1 MNELH
6 LRFRYAIR
14 RNCGKDWQV
23 KRRVIDYYNLVFIL
37 DGEAAYR
44 VNDQQLTVRKNQ
56 VLMIPSG
63 SLREAHR
70 QSGCSLILQSFDFF
84 CTPSLPPFPEPL
96 LTLDSLSRW
105 MPLLDEFHH
114 HWLQEDALS
123 MLRCHALFLQILD
136 ALYRVACT
144 KQKNIHVRQMKQF
157 IESHLKQTITMPEL
171 ARHCGLNAVYCGALF
186 KKETGMSVS
195 QYRRQLQIR
204 LACQLLREPD
214 ITISETAWQ
223 AGFND
228 LYSFSRCFKQKMGVS
243 PRQYRQQQGT
253 AERF

>member
-1 MNELH
+1 
-6 LRFRYAIR
+6 
-14 RNCGKDWQV
+14 
-23 KRRVIDYYNLVFIL
+23 
-37 DGEAAYR
+37 
-44 VNDQQLTVRKNQ
+44 
-56 VLMIPSG
+56 
-63 SLREAHR
+63 
-70 QSGCSLILQSFDFF
+70 
-84 CTPSLPPFPEPL
+84 
-96 LTLDSLSRW
+96 
-105 MPLLDEFHH
+105 
-114 HWLQEDALS
+114 
-123 MLRCHALFLQILD
+123 
-136 ALYRVACT
+136 
-144 KQKNIHVRQMKQF
+144 MKQF
-157 IESHLKQTITMPEL
+157 IESHLKQTITMSEL